1 MTHVL
6 YHGSPKEF
14 DEFTNQKQSSH
25 GRAQGF
31 GIYLTKSKQLAFGYS
46 GPIDGPGFVYEVD
59 ATKIEEMK
67 HLDNKKITL
76 TVTDVV
82 SLLESITEEEEYPY
96 TLTDYYCDNLE
107 PGWTPKNQEIAKEVA
122 RHLLDQEDNDLDIIN
137 DLNNVSGETDAL
149 AKGLT
154 KLGIGSTK
162 DDMSMDE
169 NEEPAIV
176 VFDPKNVSIIR
187 KMTAAEAKK
196 ELDMN
201 DNQKSVQRQEIL
213 QEGALEVG
221 YSNDVK
227 AAMLDLD
234 PDLLGKTFSDEGLV
248 LSLSQEAQKDL
259 NNQPNQFDNLLVTEM
274 VRNLEPDDFGDVSGF
289 FFNDTKDHINQFNK
303 SFSPTKVDL
312 SQSTYKRLKQEIVDE
327 SALNIGYSDD
337 IKSDMLYLDPD
348 LLKRVMVNE
357 NITQGLSSEAEKL
370 EQGLTNQ
377 FDNILVT
384 EMTKELNYQDFKAV
398 APKFMN
404 FAKAERN
411 QQEDLDFAVSQI
423 DNEINF

>member
-6 YHGSPKEF
+6 YHGSTQDFNEF
-14 DEFTNQKQSSH
+14 MNQRQSTH

-31 GIYLTKSKQLAFGYS
+31 GIYLTQSEQLALSYS
-46 GPIDGPGFVYEVD
+46 GSMAKAGFVYEVD
-59 ATKIEEMK
+59 ATKIDKMK
-67 HLDNKKITL
+67 HLENKRVTL
-76 TVTDVV
+76 SVTDVV
-82 SLLESITEEEEYPY
+82 SLLESINAEQDYPY
-96 TLTDYYCDNLE
+96 TLTDYYGDDLE
-107 PGWTPKNQEIAKEVA
+107 PGWTPKNQEIAEEVA

-137 DLNNVSGETDAL
+137 DLNNVSGETEAL
-149 AKGLT
+149 ARGLT

-162 DDMSMDE
+162 DDTSMDE
-169 NEEPAIV
+169 NGEPAIV
-176 VFDPKNVSIIR
+176 VFDPKNILITR
-187 KMTAAEAKK
+187 KMTAIEAKK
-196 ELDMN
+196 ELEMN
-201 DNQKSVQRQEIL
+201 DNQMTVQRQQIL

-234 PDLLGKTFSDEGLV
+234 PNLLGKTFSDKDLV
-248 LSLSQEAQKDL
+248 LSLSQEAQKDFQ
-259 NNQPNQFDNLLVTEM
+259 NQPNQFDNLLVTEM
-274 VRNLEPDDFGDVSGF
+274 VRNLEPEDFEDVSDF
-289 FFNDTKDHINQFNK
+289 FFNNKKGYTDQFHK
-303 SFSPTKVDL
+303 VFSPASVDL
-312 SQSTYKRLKQEIVDE
+312 SQGTYKRLKQEIVDE

-370 EQGLTNQ
+370 DQGLTNQ

-384 EMTKELNYQDFKAV
+384 EMTKELNYQDFKTV